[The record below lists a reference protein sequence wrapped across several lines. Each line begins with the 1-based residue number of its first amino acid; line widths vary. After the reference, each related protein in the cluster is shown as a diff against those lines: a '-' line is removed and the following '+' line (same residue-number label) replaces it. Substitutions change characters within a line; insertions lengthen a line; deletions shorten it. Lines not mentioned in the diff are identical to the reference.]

1 MRARAPGKVVLS
13 GAYAVL
19 EGARAIVAAVDRYVV
34 ADGSRSAAF
43 VTPEV
48 DAALAPGEIAPFF
61 DASALREGE
70 RKLGLGSSAAIV
82 VASLGV
88 RLLAAQPA
96 LGAAALAAQVFPV
109 ALRAHRQAQG
119 GGSGIDVAASAF
131 GGIQIAQ
138 PIGETLVL
146 TQVSLPAGV
155 QVRVLAARAP
165 ASTPELIRRVHSLRA
180 QDAALYR
187 RLMARQAEASE
198 STAAAVLSGNAA
210 AFVCGLAEQAEA
222 LSALGVA
229 SGADIVTEDMARLQS
244 LARSVGA
251 AALPAGAGGGD
262 IALWVS
268 QNGVEPPQNDALRPI
283 ALTLGAPGLERV
295 SGAPGASQ

>member
-1 MRARAPGKVVLS
+1 MKARAPGKVVLS

-34 ADGSRSAAF
+34 ADSARSAAF

-48 DAALAPGEIAPFF
+48 EAALGAGEKAPFF

-82 VASLGV
+82 VASLGA
-88 RLLAAQPA
+88 RLLDAEPG
-96 LGAAALAAQVFPV
+96 LGAASLAERVFPS
-109 ALRAHRQAQG
+109 ALIAHRRAQG

-131 GGIQIAQ
+131 GGIQVAL
-138 PIGETLVL
+138 PVGKTLHL

-155 QVRVLAARAP
+155 VVRVLAASAP
-165 ASTPELIRRVHSLRA
+165 ASTPELIRRVHALRA
-180 QDAALYR
+180 NDPALYG
-187 RLMARQAEASE
+187 RLMTRQADASE
-198 STAAAVLSGNAA
+198 RTAAAVLEGDAG
-210 AFVCGLAEQAEA
+210 AFVSGLSEQADA
-222 LSALGVA
+222 LSALGTA
-229 SGADIVTEDMARLQS
+229 SGADIVTADMARLLF

-251 AALPAGAGGGD
+251 VALPAGAGGGD

-268 QNGVEPPQNDALRPI
+268 ENGAEPPANDALRPI
-283 ALTLGAPGLERV
+283 ALALGAPGLEQMPAFAA
-295 SGAPGASQ
+295 APQ

>member
-34 ADGSRSAAF
+34 ADSARSATLI
-43 VTPEV
+43 TPEV
-48 DAALAPGEIAPFF
+48 DAALASGEKAPYF

-82 VASLGV
+82 VASLGA
-88 RLLAAQPA
+88 RLLDAEPA
-96 LGAAALAAQVFPV
+96 LGRAELAERVFPN
-109 ALRAHRQAQG
+109 ALGAHRRAQG

-131 GGIQIAQ
+131 GGIQIAL
-138 PIGETLVL
+138 PVGDTLRL
-146 TQVSLPAGV
+146 TAVSLPAGV
-155 QVRVLAARAP
+155 QVRVLAAAAP
-165 ASTPELIRRVHSLRA
+165 ASTPELIRRVHALRA
-180 QDAALYR
+180 RDPALYG

-198 STAAAVLSGNAA
+198 RTAEALLLGDAASFVSGL
-210 AFVCGLAEQAEA
+210 CEQAEA
-222 LSALGVA
+222 LSALGAA
-229 SGADIVTEDMARLQS
+229 SGADIVTPDMARLVS
-244 LARSVGA
+244 AARSVGA

-268 QNGVEPPQNDALRPI
+268 ENGAEPPHDDALRPI
-283 ALTLGAPGLERV
+283 ALALGAPGLERV
-295 SGAPGASQ
+295 SAAPSAP